1 MKTFSVFANYIAFSS
16 CCSLILYCCC
26 TEYTK
31 WIRKKIHT
39 FGSRLRERGEEGL
52 GLQKTWILIKA
63 REKSNVTRSC
73 SLGLDP
79 LLKLLEE
86 QIVSE
91 NCPKMQDYRTQ
102 KQPTSLEQI
111 LNLSETSQDNLA
123 SFQGHN
129 IRVHREFYRLPENA
143 LKVAKVSKVLHS
155 INNGAIQSTKAW
167 TLMK

>member
-1 MKTFSVFANYIAFSS
+1 MNS
-16 CCSLILYCCC
+16 
-26 TEYTK
+26 
-31 WIRKKIHT
+31 KKKLSAIHT

-111 LNLSETSQDNLA
+111 LNLSETPQDNLA

-143 LKVAKVSKVLHS
+143 LKVAKISKVLHS